1 MSFRPESR
9 PSFRPRVTRRS
20 MLRGL
25 GLGTAAVIARPLMN
39 ECFAQAGDGVPRR
52 LLVLYMPN
60 CSIRANWLPTGGRIP
75 GMNMGDARQ
84 FTFKNGNETLAPAR
98 DQMTLVT
105 GLDVKQ
111 IQGCNHGSSIIR
123 IMTGGGI
130 KPVGMTFDQVM
141 ATRSPLVKGT
151 QIGSLQLG
159 TDTRA
164 DNGSN
169 GIQLRVMSYD
179 GKSPLPPEIEPTKT
193 YTRIFSSVV
202 PASSGGDQTAMI
214 ERTLAEERSV
224 LDLVKDDLARLSQRL
239 PGPQREKLDSH
250 LEGLREVERSL
261 HGPVVGGNRGTLPG
275 PPEVLAPNTSI
286 NHPKVLD
293 QYFAI
298 TKLALQ
304 FDVTRVITLMYA
316 SGNSQVSLG
325 DFMPTYAKGPL
336 HRLAHAYKTPALIE
350 ATRWYCGLTA
360 KFINELGA
368 IKEQDGSS
376 LLDNTMV
383 PFFSEV
389 GQFHEHNDVPFALF
403 GGKKFGLQGGR
414 ALRYPGRTPNDIWVS
429 VAKLFGVEMPTF
441 GDAALNAGP
450 LPELFA

>member
-1 MSFRPESR
+1 MSFVR
-9 PSFRPRVTRRS
+9 RVTRRS

-25 GLGTAAVIARPLMN
+25 TYGTAGVFARPLIN
-39 ECFAQAGDGVPRR
+39 ACFAQESGPPRR

-60 CSIRANWLPTGGRIP
+60 CSIRASWLPTGGRTP
-75 GMNMGDARQ
+75 GMNAGNARE
-84 FTFKNGNETLAPAR
+84 FTLKNGNDTLAPAR
-98 DQMTLVT
+98 EQMTLIT
-105 GLDVKQ
+105 GLDAKQ
-111 IQGCNHGSSIIR
+111 IQGCNHGSSIVR

-141 ATRSPLVKGT
+141 ATRSPLFRGT
-151 QIGSLQLG
+151 QIASLQLG

-179 GKSPLPPEIEPTKT
+179 GKSPLPPEIEPQKT
-193 YTRIFSSVV
+193 FTRIFAGVV
-202 PASSGGDQTAMI
+202 PANASADQKAEL
-214 ERTLAEERSV
+214 ERALAEDRSV
-224 LDLVKDDLARLSQRL
+224 LDLVKRDLARLEQRL
-239 PGPQREKLDSH
+239 PGAQREKLDSH
-250 LEGLREVERSL
+250 LEGLREVERGL
-261 HGPVVGGNRGTLPG
+261 RGTGEGRGVTGVTLPS
-275 PPEVLAPNTSI
+275 PPEALAPNNSL

-304 FDVTRVITLMYA
+304 LDVTRVITLMYA

-325 DFMPTYAKGPL
+325 DFLPGYAKGAL
-336 HRLAHAYKTPALIE
+336 HRLAHAYKSAALVE

-360 KFINELGA
+360 KFIGELAA
-368 IKEQDGSS
+368 IKEVDGSS
-376 LLDNTMV
+376 LLDNTLV

-389 GQFHEHNDVPFALF
+389 AQYHEHNDLPWALF
-403 GGKKFGLQGGR
+403 GGKKLGHEGGR
-414 ALRYPGRTPNDIWVS
+414 ALRYPGRTPNDLWVS
-429 VAKLFGVEMPTF
+429 VAARLGVDLPTF
-441 GDAALNAGP
+441 GDAGLNQGA